1 MSLNSGNVVR
11 ISRGDRTTPFPI
23 IEMER
28 AQRINRDT
36 CLAFKKI
43 RPIFVTRNHDR
54 PRRPADNLIK
64 RRKNSSNLYRSKFV
78 EESRKKKILALV
90 SRQYSLSNRKSLS
103 LPFRIMRAKFD
114 RSLTYRPVKAKIKAK
129 LRLENSRFDIDRL
142 DVIDV
147 YWVGKIF
154 FFGRI

>member
-129 LRLENSRFDIDRL
+129 LRKIAKF
-142 DVIDV
+142 
-147 YWVGKIF
+147 GKFAI
-154 FFGRI
+154 RYR